1 MLSRL
6 LPTLLGLSLSALLA
20 FVPAAPAHIKVYLVG
35 DSTMS
40 IKQVKA
46 YPETGWGMP
55 FAAFFNETVTV
66 DNRAQNG
73 RSTKTFITE
82 NRWQPVAAALH
93 EGDYV
98 FIQFGHNDE
107 VPTKGSYTPE
117 ADFTANL
124 KRFVSE
130 TRSHRG
136 QPVLLTPVARRKFD
150 AAGQIEETHAAYA
163 ELVRT
168 VARETNTPLIDLD
181 RTSQTLL
188 QQFGPET
195 SKLLFNHLAPG
206 EHPNYP
212 DGREDN
218 THFSELGARRMAEL
232 VLADIRALKLGL
244 ADRVV
249 QGTVKKTVDPQA
261 R

>member
-1 MLSRL
+1 MTIRCFSL
-6 LPTLLGLSLSALLA
+6 LVLPLAWLLA
-20 FVPAAPAHIKVYLVG
+20 LRPAPGPIKVYLVG

-55 FAAFFNETVTV
+55 FVAFFDARVTV

-73 RSTKTFITE
+73 RSTKSFLAE
-82 NRWQPVAAALH
+82 NRWQPVAAALQP
-93 EGDYV
+93 GDYV

-107 VPTKGSYTPE
+107 VPTKANYTPA
-117 ADFTANL
+117 ADYVTNL

-130 TRSHRG
+130 TRSHQA

-150 AAGQIEETHAAYA
+150 EAGKVEETHAAYA

-181 RTSQTLL
+181 RSSQVLL
-188 QQFGPET
+188 QQFGPEN

-218 THFSELGARRMAEL
+218 THFNELGARRVAEL
-232 VLADIRALKLGL
+232 VLADVRTLKLGL
-244 ADRVV
+244 ADYVV
-249 QGTVKKTVDPQA
+249 QGNVQKAVDPQA